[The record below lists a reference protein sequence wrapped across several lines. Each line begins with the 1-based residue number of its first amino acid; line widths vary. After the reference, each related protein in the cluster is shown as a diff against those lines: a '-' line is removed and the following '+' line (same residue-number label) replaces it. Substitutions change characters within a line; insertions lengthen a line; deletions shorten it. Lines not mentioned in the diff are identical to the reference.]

1 MLIPMTPTQIN
12 THEFTTRGGLFQP
25 ESYDA
30 DEVDDFLDRISLD
43 VYRWTKT
50 CQQLSDTC
58 KQLQKE
64 LALLQAQLEV
74 FNASADDE

>member
-30 DEVDDFLDRISLD
+30 DEVDDFLDQISLD

-50 CQQLSDTC
+50 CQQL
-58 KQLQKE
+58 QKE
-64 LALLQAQLEV
+64 LALLQAQTAALT
-74 FNASADDE
+74 ASPDDE